1 MGQMNLVF
9 PMGLSAIECPDG
21 VCHSHHGGHSV
32 ERQTMQSTL
41 EEHGRDWCE
50 RLAERIYEISVDS
63 FSQSVMPSLHAA
75 GWQRRHLDWEFK
87 LNERES
93 EPDRTLVDGI
103 INATESFLRSSEV
116 HRRFIQEL
124 VQGTFAEA
132 SEDDLRIQAVRTLV
146 ETEIV
151 AMLAEKRQELLDRL
165 AHQLL
170 EAAKGDFETAHTA
183 AEDALMEV
191 ERLVINHAEA
201 L

>member
-1 MGQMNLVF
+1 
-9 PMGLSAIECPDG
+9 
-21 VCHSHHGGHSV
+21 
-32 ERQTMQSTL
+32 MQSTL

-63 FSQSVMPSLHAA
+63 FSQSVMPSLHSE

-87 LNERES
+87 LKERES

-116 HRRFIQEL
+116 HRLFIQEL

-146 ETEIV
+146 ETEIL

-170 EAAKGDFETAHTA
+170 EAAKGNFETASTA